1 MCLSSLDRRE
11 RKRRTT
17 RSSSPYKER
26 RCCLTDVFVEIKARW
41 SGLSFG
47 NKVIRIAEP
56 EWDGSEYLEWNGIGS
71 GLVGLQGDGK
81 WFICA

>member
-1 MCLSSLDRRE
+1 M
-11 RKRRTT
+11 
-17 RSSSPYKER
+17 
-26 RCCLTDVFVEIKARW
+26 FVEIKARW

-47 NKVIRIAEP
+47 NKVIRIGKP